1 MTVSSFGAARGDQA
15 RPPGPDPS
23 DLTVHNRSIA
33 PVRANDVLIIA
44 LDVPYPD
51 NYGGAKDMWQR
62 LRVLDKHGYA
72 LSLLATYKDER
83 RRAAFDASPE
93 SRLFK
98 QYLLFRSRPWRG
110 LASVYPYAVGS
121 RSLTTTQVGE
131 VAARFGQTTFG
142 AVEVEGLQAL
152 GTFLNLRTHLRYRK
166 ALVRPFN
173 RESAYQFGLAR
184 NEPHRLRRAFLR
196 FDACKFYLFERFGR
210 WKHAID
216 AVLFISSEEIDH
228 PNFARIKRRVLV
240 RPTCPVEGPPTF
252 VNDFARRE
260 NLLLY
265 VGNLRLADN
274 RAAVLTA
281 YRELRDLLRQQ
292 GWRFAVCGRT
302 DDPGILPEL
311 KDDPQITRK
320 FNLTT
325 DELNELYARAKIF
338 VCFSENRAGAKLKL
352 LEAIQGGLPVIAND
366 DAVAGSDLA
375 SATLVLRSDDV
386 AARGTLVDLV
396 ASPERWQNFRL
407 AAYRVWQGVNERATA
422 EYVKVFDQ

>member
-1 MTVSSFGAARGDQA
+1 MLV
-15 RPPGPDPS
+15 
-23 DLTVHNRSIA
+23 
-33 PVRANDVLIIA
+33 IA

-51 NYGGAKDMWQR
+51 NYGGAKDTWQR
-62 LRVLDKHGYA
+62 LRVLDEHGYA

-98 QYLLFRSRPWRG
+98 QSLLFRSRPWRG

-121 RSLTTTQVGE
+121 RSLTRAQVDE

-142 AVEVEGLQAL
+142 AVEIEGLQAL
-152 GTFLNLRTHLRYRK
+152 GTFLSSRTRLRYRK
-166 ALVRPFN
+166 ALVRAFN
-173 RESAYQFGLAR
+173 REGAYLFNLAR
-184 NEPHRLRRAFLR
+184 SEPHPLRRAFLR
-196 FDACKFYLFERFGR
+196 FDACKFYLFERFGG

-228 PNFARIKRRVLV
+228 PNFAGVKRRVLV
-240 RPTCPVEGPPTF
+240 PPPCPVEGPPTLLD
-252 VNDFARRE
+252 DFARRE
-260 NLLLY
+260 NLFLY

-274 RAAVLTA
+274 RAAVLAA
-281 YRELRDLLRQQ
+281 YRELRDLLRQH

-311 KDDPQITRK
+311 KGDPQITRK

-325 DELNELYARAKIF
+325 DELRELYARAKIF

-352 LEAIQGGLPVIAND
+352 VEAIQGGLPVVANAN
-366 DAVAGSDLA
+366 AVAGSDLA
-375 SATLVLRSDDV
+375 SATLLLRSDDV
-386 AARGTLVDLV
+386 AARRTLVDLV
-396 ASPERWQNFRL
+396 VLPERWQDFRV
-407 AAYRVWQGVNERATA
+407 AAYRVWRGVNERATA
-422 EYVKVFDQ
+422 EYLKVFDQ